1 MKSTIFLLFLCLCS
15 SHALAQLDNPAD
27 SAARTRQI
35 SRDKSIMPATTD
47 ETCPHCTPTEQ
58 LVVDLIYYK
67 QILDL
72 LEQINQQRDKINA
85 GLLHSV
91 HAELIK
97 TRPNLAA
104 LLKTNIESRKVSAPP
119 AKKTKKPVKKMTRPA
134 KKPPP
139 KQGIEGLVVGHVN
152 EENKELGIKSSVV
165 LISNGRP
172 RSMNV
177 GSTMEHNRRIYKVL
191 KVIYVEDRN
200 KGNRHEVH
208 LQEQNSK
215 KIHIVPW
222 K

>member
-1 MKSTIFLLFLCLCS
+1 MKLTIFLLFLSLYS
-15 SHALAQLDNPAD
+15 SYVLAQLDNTADRNAPA
-27 SAARTRQI
+27 RQI
-35 SRDKSIMPATTD
+35 LRDKSIMPPSPD
-47 ETCPHCTPTEQ
+47 ETCPHCTPAEQ

-72 LEQINQQRDKINA
+72 VEQINQQRNKINA

-97 TRPNLAA
+97 TRPHLAT
-104 LLKTNIESRKVSAPP
+104 LLKTNIETRKVSAPP
-119 AKKTKKPVKKMTRPA
+119 VRKPA
-134 KKPPP
+134 KKKARPAQKPPP
-139 KQGIEGLVVGHVN
+139 RQGIEGLAVGHVN
-152 EENKELGIKSSVV
+152 EENKQLGIKSSVV

-172 RSMNV
+172 RSMTV
-177 GSTMEHNRRIYKVL
+177 GSTIEHNRRTYKIL

-215 KIHIVPW
+215 KTHIVPW

>member
-1 MKSTIFLLFLCLCS
+1 MRSIKFLVFLSLCC
-15 SHALAQLDNPAD
+15 SHALAQLDDTAGSTVP
-27 SAARTRQI
+27 TRQI
-35 SRDKSIMPATTD
+35 SRDKLTMPPSPD
-47 ETCPHCTPTEQ
+47 ETCPHCTPPEQ

-72 LEQINQQRDKINA
+72 VEQINQQRDKINA
-85 GLLHSV
+85 GLLRSI

-104 LLKTNIESRKVSAPP
+104 LLKPNIETRKVAAPSAD
-119 AKKTKKPVKKMTRPA
+119 KMKKPVKKLARLA
-134 KKPPP
+134 RKPPP
-139 KQGIEGLVVGHVN
+139 KRGIEGLAVGHVN
-152 EENKELGIKSSVV
+152 EESKELGIKSSVV

-177 GSTMEHNRRIYKVL
+177 GSTIEHNRRIYKIL
-191 KVIYVEDRN
+191 KVIHVEDRN
-200 KGNRHEVH
+200 NGNRHEVH

>member
-1 MKSTIFLLFLCLCS
+1 MKSIIFPVVLSLCC
-15 SHALAQLDNPAD
+15 SHALAQLDDTAGSTAP
-27 SAARTRQI
+27 TRPI
-35 SRDKSIMPATTD
+35 SRDKSTMLPSPD
-47 ETCPHCTPTEQ
+47 ETCPHCTPPEQ

-72 LEQINQQRDKINA
+72 VEQINQQRDRINA

-104 LLKTNIESRKVSAPP
+104 LLKPNIEPRKVVAPP
-119 AKKTKKPVKKMTRPA
+119 ANKTKKPVKKTARPA

-139 KQGIEGLVVGHVN
+139 KQGIEGLAVGHVN

-177 GSTMEHNRRIYKVL
+177 GSAIEHNRRIYKIL

-200 KGNRHEVH
+200 NGNRHEVH